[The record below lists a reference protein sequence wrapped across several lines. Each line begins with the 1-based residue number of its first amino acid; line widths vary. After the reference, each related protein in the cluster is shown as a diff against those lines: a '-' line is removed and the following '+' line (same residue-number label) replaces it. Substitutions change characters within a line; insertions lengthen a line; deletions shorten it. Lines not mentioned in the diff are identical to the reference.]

1 MTQTATQMNEMEQK
15 YYEVMEL
22 YSLADELVLS
32 TESNLVANP
41 DAQLDLVEPLADAMG
56 SSADIL
62 TEEFIAL
69 VDGKANRKTIAKKKI
84 EDALR
89 QIYTAISDYSEKSAQ
104 MMHGVSNVADP
115 IVKRIKRQLE
125 AVIAVFV
132 DFVTLSLDRIMQKND
147 VEELKQRQEKIAL
160 MLHSMG
166 QQAT

>member
-1 MTQTATQMNEMEQK
+1 MTATAMKMNEMEQK

-22 YSLADELVLS
+22 YTLADELAL
-32 TESNLVANP
+32 TAESNLVSNP
-41 DAQLDLVEPLADAMG
+41 DAQLDLVEPLIDAMG

-89 QIYTAISDYSEKSAQ
+89 HIYSALSDYSEQSAK
-104 MMHGVSNVADP
+104 MMQGISNVADP

-125 AVIAVFV
+125 VVIATFI

-147 VEELKQRQEKIAL
+147 VEELKQRQEKVAL

>member
-1 MTQTATQMNEMEQK
+1 MTHTATQMNEMEQK
-15 YYEVMEL
+15 YFEVMEL

-32 TESNLVANP
+32 TESNLVSNP
-41 DAQLDLVEPLADAMG
+41 DEQLDLVEPLADAIG
-56 SSADIL
+56 TSADIL

-89 QIYTAISDYSEKSAQ
+89 QIYMAISDYSEKSTQ
-104 MMHGVSNVADP
+104 MMHGVANVADP

>member
-1 MTQTATQMNEMEQK
+1 MTQTAKQMNEMEQK

-22 YSLADELVLS
+22 YALADELAL
-32 TESNLVANP
+32 TAESNLVSDPN
-41 DAQLDLVEPLADAMG
+41 AQLDLVEPLIDAMG

-89 QIYTAISDYSEKSAQ
+89 HIYSALSDYSEKSTK
-104 MMHGVSNVADP
+104 MMQGVSNVADP

-125 AVIAVFV
+125 VVIATFI